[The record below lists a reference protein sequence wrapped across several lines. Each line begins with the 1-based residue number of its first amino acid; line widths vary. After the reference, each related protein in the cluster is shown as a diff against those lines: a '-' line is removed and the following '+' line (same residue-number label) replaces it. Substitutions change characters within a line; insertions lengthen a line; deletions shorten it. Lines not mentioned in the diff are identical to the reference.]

1 MAIWLA
7 VWKWKSEKDVAEKYG
22 NLPLAWSVKGGNGDS
37 HRRGGWDQREKP
49 RKSGLRIFVRA
60 SEVPFFCTRIWPLL
74 TKVPIFKRPKMAL
87 RMPEQKFWDH
97 FYKSNIPQKWW
108 NRLSFQAFTT
118 FGRVF
123 GQFLNSVLFWP
134 FYSLKIPTFVKIY
147 VYVNEASESENKNS
161 FEISEQNG
169 TTCRYAQVKKRKKSE

>member
-1 MAIWLA
+1 MGAIFGY
-7 VWKWKSEKDVAEKYG
+7 K
-22 NLPLAWSVKGGNGDS
+22 
-37 HRRGGWDQREKP
+37 
-49 RKSGLRIFVRA
+49 
-60 SEVPFFCTRIWPLL
+60 
-74 TKVPIFKRPKMAL
+74 KMAL
-87 RMPEQKFWDH
+87 RMPEQKF
-97 FYKSNIPQKWW
+97 W

-118 FGRVF
+118 FGRVL

-169 TTCRYAQVKKRKKSE
+169 TTCRYAQSTIQKFIKIRIPLINSNSQ